1 MGVDAEIVP
10 DTETEMQESTYTG
23 ARPTVTWETA
33 TGVSPL
39 GDGSTITYDIP
50 RVHYDPEPVT
60 VSGPAQM
67 TGFALKVKSANKSSG
82 GSIKAGG
89 SAPLQSN
96 GGSAAPKSSGKGGGG
111 GSSSAPKHADKKNDS
126 DKERYHTLKNQL
138 EDLSAAYDRVS
149 SAADRAFGKD
159 KLKLIDGEISATQ
172 DLIDKQKEY
181 IQAIQ

>member
-23 ARPTVTWETA
+23 ATPNVYWHHE

-50 RVHYDPEPVT
+50 EVHYNPEPVT

-96 GGSAAPKSSGKGGGG
+96 GGSAAPKPKSGGGGG
-111 GSSSAPKHADKKNDS
+111 GSKPKEIKHAEGKKDS
-126 DKERYHTLKNQL
+126 DKERYHTLLNQL

-149 SAADRAFGKD
+149 KAADRAFGKD
-159 KLKLIDGEISATQ
+159 KLKLIDDEIEATD
-172 DLIDKQKEY
+172 DLIKK
-181 IQAIQ
+181 